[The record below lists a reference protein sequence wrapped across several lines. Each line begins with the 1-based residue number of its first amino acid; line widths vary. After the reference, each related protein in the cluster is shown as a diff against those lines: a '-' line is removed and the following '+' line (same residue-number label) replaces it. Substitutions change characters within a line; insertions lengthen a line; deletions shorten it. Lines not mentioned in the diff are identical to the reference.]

1 MKNVLKY
8 WHNLGIIREATQIT
22 LIAGP
27 GDKLKTI
34 ERIKP
39 NREIQSPKNE
49 DLIIAILRL
58 CALSS
63 PNKVGVESNAITRI
77 TPTADIELTIT
88 SAVVKLRAR
97 FNKDTFIPL
106 AEAPSGS
113 NPTYT
118 TFSYPNVI
126 NK

>member
-1 MKNVLKY
+1 M
-8 WHNLGIIREATQIT
+8 ATQIT

-34 ERIKP
+34 ERRKP
-39 NREIQSPKNE
+39 NRDIQSPKNE

-58 CALSS
+58 CALSR
-63 PNKVGVESNAITRI
+63 PNKVGVDSNAITRI

-88 SAVVKLRAR
+88 SEVVKLRAK
-97 FNKDTFIPL
+97 FNKETFIPL

-113 NPTYT
+113 NPT
-118 TFSYPNVI
+118 
-126 NK
+126 